1 MSGTDLLALL
11 RERRSRPALVA
22 PGPDEAQLRDLLVA
36 ACAAPDHGRLRP
48 WRFVVVDGPARER
61 LGEAFAAATIERNPA
76 ATPTEL
82 ARARAKPL
90 RAPLIV
96 VVVATPRPHPRVSMR
111 EQRAAAACVAH
122 GLVLAAHAS
131 GVGAMWRS
139 GWYGDAPAVH
149 AHLGLDEAEEVTGF
163 IYLGTPSGPTP
174 APRTPFEPPVTWL
187 S

>member
-1 MSGTDLLALL
+1 MAGTDLLTLM

-22 PGPDEAQLRDLLVA
+22 PGPDATQLRELLVA
-36 ACAAPDHGRLRP
+36 ASTAPDHGRLRP
-48 WRFVVVDGPARER
+48 WRFIVVDGPARER
-61 LGEAFAAATIERNPA
+61 LGEAFAAATGERNA
-76 ATPTEL
+76 AAGSAEL
-82 ARARAKPL
+82 ARARTKPL

-139 GWYGDAPAVH
+139 GWYGDAPAVRG
-149 AHLGLDEAEEVTGF
+149 HLGLADAEELTGF
-163 IYLGTPSGPTP
+163 IYLGTPSGPAP
-174 APRTPFEPPVTWL
+174 APRAPVEPPVTWL